1 MKVLSRQD
9 PILSVTVA
17 CRFFAR
23 GDFARAQAR
32 PSRSKLR
39 ALPGRCRI
47 SVRQYRRTRDSSVR
61 STPSAEVPPVQ
72 CTLAAD
78 GRVSASHTKPRSLH
92 IVLWY
97 IECCCWFRACFA
109 HVEPHAGRRGRACS
123 GHPRLGRGTKPRT
136 SPRSITSSAIAS
148 SAGGTSIP
156 SARGVPKLM
165 TNSNLATLFNKL
177 TPVAPGANLPGFRA
191 GVISRHK
198 PGRYEQHSCAR
209 VLLPYGCAR
218 HRSGAPPSG
227 RRKQC

>member
-109 HVEPHAGRRGRACS
+109 HVEPQ
-123 GHPRLGRGTKPRT
+123 
-136 SPRSITSSAIAS
+136 
-148 SAGGTSIP
+148 AGGVV
-156 SARGVPKLM
+156 AGLVPAIHV
-165 TNSNLATLFNKL
+165 LAAAQN
-177 TPVAPGANLPGFRA
+177 R
-191 GVISRHK
+191 
-198 PGRYEQHSCAR
+198 ER
-209 VLLPYGCAR
+209 VLAR
-218 HRSGAPPSG
+218 SPHPQSLAAPAAP
-227 RRKQC
+227 RYRAPAVFPN